1 MSIDPASVAGK
12 AQAVTYVVRGIV
24 NEFGMGKARQE
35 DQTEAEHERYKCGP
49 EDLTSFGSL

>member
-1 MSIDPASVAGK
+1 MSIDPASVAGE

-35 DQTEAEHERYKCGP
+35 DQTEAEHKRYKCGP

>member
-35 DQTEAEHERYKCGP
+35 DQTEAKHERYKCGP